1 MKQIFTIFLAVF
13 AMSFSYAQS
22 FSVSSLSEQKNL
34 DGTNEVA
41 IEVTITNLTSDTIN
55 ITWERTE
62 TRLPTGWAN
71 YICDPLHCFGPNTS
85 SQKFTLTPNGM
96 GTFSMHM
103 NPSMVDYAILNI
115 NFYPEGA
122 PNEAVTGEYIFGEFA
137 VDLITAN
144 TSLDGTNEIF
154 VETTV
159 TNPTSDTITI
169 AWERTETRL
178 PDNWS
183 SYICDPS
190 HCFGTNISSEMFT
203 ILPNTSGTFAVHCL
217 PSTTDDYA
225 ILDIKFFP
233 KGKPENSVTG
243 TYTFGQV
250 TGTNDLAVAPIALYP
265 NPATNYF
272 QVENGQKVASIEVFN
287 LLGVKVLKSTNT
299 TYVNVSELKSGLYF
313 VRLLNRAEKII
324 TTQRLQK
331 N

>member
-13 AMSFSYAQS
+13 AMSFTYAQS

-34 DGTNEVA
+34 DGTNELA
-41 IEVTITNLTSDTIN
+41 IEVTIANL
-55 ITWERTE
+55 
-62 TRLPTGWAN
+62 
-71 YICDPLHCFGPNTS
+71 
-85 SQKFTLTPNGM
+85 
-96 GTFSMHM
+96 
-103 NPSMVDYAILNI
+103 
-115 NFYPEGA
+115 
-122 PNEAVTGEYIFGEFA
+122 
-137 VDLITAN
+137 
-144 TSLDGTNEIF
+144 
-154 VETTV
+154 
-159 TNPTSDTITI
+159 TSDTITI

-178 PDNWS
+178 PTGWAD
-183 SYICDPS
+183 YICDPL
-190 HCFGTNISSEMFT
+190 HCFG
-203 ILPNTSGTFAVHCL
+203 PNTSSQMFMLAGNASGIFSMHCT

-233 KGKPENSVTG
+233 KGKPNQAITG

-250 TGTNDLAVAPIALYP
+250 TGTDDLDIAPIALYP

-287 LLGVKVLKSTNT
+287 LLGVKVLESTNT
-299 TYVNVSELKSGLYF
+299 TNVNVSELKSGLYF